1 MHHDPD
7 LVMQD
12 VGESHANVKKQ
23 LRAIRNLEVTMED
36 KVRSSLDNFE
46 LDNLA
51 KILSYVE
58 LRNSLKRKQDNLKY
72 VKKISWRKKENE
84 EQLHRHVPI

>member
-1 MHHDPD
+1 
-7 LVMQD
+7 MQD
-12 VGESHANVKKQ
+12 VGESQANVKKQ

-58 LRNSLKRKQDNLKY
+58 LRNSLKRKQDNLRY
-72 VKKISWRKKENE
+72 MKKISWWKKENE
-84 EQLHRHVPI
+84 AQLHRHVPI